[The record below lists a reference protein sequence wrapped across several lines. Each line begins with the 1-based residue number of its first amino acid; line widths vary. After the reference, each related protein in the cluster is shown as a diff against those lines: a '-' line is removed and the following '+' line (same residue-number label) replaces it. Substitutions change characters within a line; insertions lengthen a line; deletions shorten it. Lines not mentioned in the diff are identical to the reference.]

1 MSDRQRLADLK
12 KLLDLLYEKL
22 GAYQKELIINYD
34 LDVQFKLKQ
43 RIKREI
49 LPQIHKYE
57 REYWE
62 LYPQEDI
69 VISEQEEEEKFSL
82 EKKIEECKEKI
93 KQLEIDIENGSLPIH
108 KNPSKLKKLLVPV
121 VTGLAIT
128 VTFIVFFRI
137 PPSYTGNHKSST
149 TRIKYTRSYIEHSVA
164 GDRAIWV
171 EKTRDGCF
179 GYWIKGKSAYKINSF
194 KLNVLVSLVDFFKI
208 DAVFFAN
215 EHSVW
220 LGSKKKFCELQWI
233 EL

>member
-1 MSDRQRLADLK
+1 MSKKDLEKTLDDWWEKRAKLELALVKTAD
-12 KLLDLLYEKL
+12 
-22 GAYQKELIINYD
+22 
-34 LDVQFKLKQ
+34 
-43 RIKREI
+43 
-49 LPQIHKYE
+49 
-57 REYWE
+57 
-62 LYPQEDI
+62 
-69 VISEQEEEEKFSL
+69 EEEKFSL

-93 KQLEIDIENGSLPIH
+93 EELKIEIENVSLPIH
-108 KNPSKLKKLLVPV
+108 NNPSKLKKLLVPV

-179 GYWIKGKSAYKINSF
+179 GYWIDGQSADKINSF
-194 KLNVLVSLVDFFKI
+194 KLNVLVSLVDFLNI

-215 EHSVW
+215 EHDVW
-220 LGSKKKFCELQWI
+220 SGSKKNFCELQWI